1 MIRNQ
6 PEVEKALSDY
16 FQRPL
21 RVVSRQSVS
30 GGSINRTSILTLD
43 DQTRVFVKENSGSH
57 ERLFE
62 AEAVG
67 LEALSAAAG
76 PRVARP
82 LALYHSPSIQYLA
95 LEYIPGGSK
104 AHDFWQQFGRA
115 TALLHRYRSQ
125 SRYGF
130 DIDNHI
136 GRTPQ
141 INTWC
146 DNWLQ
151 FFGEHRL
158 GYQLQLACSKGLLDS
173 ATVTGLQKI
182 IERLDRYLIEP
193 EQPSLLHGDLWGG
206 NYMVGPDG
214 YAVLID
220 PAVYF
225 GHREADLAMTELFGG
240 FSARFYRSYEQ
251 SWPLQ
256 PGYRDRIELYNLYH
270 LLNHLNLFG
279 GGYAG
284 SVRSIIRRYAP

>member
-6 PEVEKALSDY
+6 PDIEKALSDC

-21 RVVSRQSVS
+21 RVVSRQSVG

-62 AEAVG
+62 AEAAG
-67 LEALSAAAG
+67 LEALSAAGG

-82 LALYHSPSIQYLA
+82 LALYHSPSMQYLA
-95 LEYIPGGSK
+95 LEYIPGGSR
-104 AHDFWQQFGRA
+104 AHDFWQQFGSA
-115 TALLHRYRSQ
+115 TAQLHRHRSQ

-130 DIDNHI
+130 DSDNHI
-136 GRTPQ
+136 GSTPQ

-146 DNWLQ
+146 DDWLQ

-158 GYQLQLACSKGLLDS
+158 GYQLQLARSKRLLDS
-173 ATVTGLQKI
+173 ASVAGLQQI
-182 IERLDRYLIEP
+182 IQRLDRYLIEP
-193 EQPSLLHGDLWGG
+193 EHPSLLHGDLWGG

-240 FSARFYRSYEQ
+240 FSAQFYRSYEQ
-251 SWPLQ
+251 TWPLQ
-256 PGYRDRIELYNLYH
+256 PGYRDRVELYNLYH

-284 SVRSIIRRYAP
+284 SVRSIIRRYAA